1 MKEINIARKLIEKR
15 KEKAI
20 TQEELAAYVGV
31 SKASVS
37 KWETEQS
44 YPDITFL
51 PQLAAY
57 FNISID
63 ELVGYSPQ
71 MTKEDIRK
79 LYYNLTAQ
87 FSAQPFDDVINEC
100 HKIIKKY
107 YSCFPLLLQMAG
119 LLTNHY
125 MLAKERD
132 EQENIFKEVIGLCG
146 RIKEEAGDVKMLD
159 QANSLEAICCLM
171 LNNPNQVIHLLDG
184 IMKPTSSN
192 ETILASAYQMTG
204 DMQKAKEVLQ
214 VGLYQ
219 HLIEL
224 MGILPSYLLI
234 FQDAPDRFEKILQR
248 TICLSEIFDLDR
260 LHAAVMLQVY
270 LAAAQGYAM
279 QNNQDRALDMIA
291 KYANV
296 CTSEVFSFTLHGDD
310 FFDSI
315 EQWFADFDLGNQAP
329 RDDKVIKI
337 SMLQAIIQ
345 NPIFNA
351 FLENSRFK
359 SIIAEMKSKLC

>member
-1 MKEINIARKLIEKR
+1 MKEINIARKLMEKR

-20 TQEELAAYVGV
+20 TQEELAEYIGV

-71 MTKEDIRK
+71 MTKEDIKK
-79 LYYNLTAQ
+79 LYYSLTAQ
-87 FSAQPFDDVINEC
+87 FSTRPFDDVIDEC
-100 HKIIKKY
+100 HKVIKKY

-119 LLTNHY
+119 LLLNHY

-132 EQENIFKEVIGLCG
+132 KQEDILQEVIGLCQ
-146 RIKEEAGDVKMLD
+146 RIKAEAVEVKMID
-159 QANSLEAICCLM
+159 EANSLEAICCLM
-171 LNNPNQVIHLLDG
+171 LNNPDQVIHLLDG
-184 IMKPTSSN
+184 IMKPNSSN

-204 DMQKAKEVLQ
+204 NMQKAKEVLQ
-214 VGLYQ
+214 IGLYQ

-224 MGILPSYLLI
+224 MGILPSYLLAY
-234 FQDAPDRFEKILQR
+234 QDAPEQFEIILQR
-248 TICLSEIFDLDR
+248 ATCLAENFDLDR

-279 QNNQDRALDMIA
+279 HNNQEKALDMIG
-291 KYANV
+291 KYADV
-296 CTSEVFSFTLHGDD
+296 CASEAFPFTLHGDD

-315 EQWFADFDLGNQAP
+315 DQWFADFDLGNQAP
-329 RDDKVIKI
+329 RDDKVIKK
-337 SMLQAIIQ
+337 SMLQAIIE
-345 NPIFNA
+345 NPVFNG
-351 FLENSRFK
+351 FTNQSRFK
-359 SIIAEMKSKLC
+359 SIIAEMESKLC

>member
-20 TQEELAAYVGV
+20 TQEELAAYIGV

-71 MTKEDIRK
+71 MTKEDIKK
-79 LYYNLTAQ
+79 LYYSLTTQ
-87 FSAQPFDDVINEC
+87 FSTQPFDDVLDEC

-119 LLTNHY
+119 LLINHY
-125 MLAKERD
+125 MLAKERN
-132 EQENIFKEVIGLCG
+132 EQEAILQEAIDLCQ
-146 RIKEEAGDVKMLD
+146 RIKAEAEEVKMLD

-171 LNNPNQVIHLLDG
+171 LNNPDQVIHLLEG
-184 IMKPTSSN
+184 ITKPNSSN

-204 DMQKAKEVLQ
+204 EMQKAKEVLQ
-214 VGLYQ
+214 IGLYQ
-219 HLIEL
+219 HLIGL
-224 MGILPSYLLI
+224 MGILPSYLLAY
-234 FQDAPDRFEKILQR
+234 QDAPESFEKILQR
-248 TICLSEIFDLDR
+248 AVGLSEIFDLDK

-291 KYANV
+291 KYAKV
-296 CTSEVFSFTLHGDD
+296 CTSEAFPFTLHGDD
-310 FFDSI
+310 FFDNI
-315 EQWFADFDLGNQAP
+315 DGWFADFDLGNQAP
-329 RDDKVIKI
+329 RDDKVIKAG
-337 SMLQAIIQ
+337 MLQAIIQ
-345 NPIFNA
+345 NPVFQVFA
-351 FLENSRFK
+351 DQAR
-359 SIIAEMKSKLC
+359 